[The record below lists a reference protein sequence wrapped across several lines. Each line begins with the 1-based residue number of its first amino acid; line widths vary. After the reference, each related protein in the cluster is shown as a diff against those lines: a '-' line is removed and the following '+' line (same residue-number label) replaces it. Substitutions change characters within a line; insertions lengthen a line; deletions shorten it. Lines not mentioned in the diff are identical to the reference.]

1 MHAYHPCSAAGA
13 SAAFFY
19 LSRIARCIRRAKYKE
34 RGAKMIEDT
43 VFQHLH
49 AMLKTEHALPVQSCR
64 VSMPVQRPWG
74 RPYRLVEW
82 TTQNDR
88 PSYRCVVPAESTDAD
103 IARAVA
109 AHVPG
114 RLYTSDPI

>member
-1 MHAYHPCSAAGA
+1 
-13 SAAFFY
+13 
-19 LSRIARCIRRAKYKE
+19 
-34 RGAKMIEDT
+34 MIEDT
-43 VFQHLH
+43 VFKHLPT
-49 AMLKTEHALPVQSCR
+49 MLNSEHALPVQSCR

-82 TTQNDR
+82 TTQGDR
-88 PSYRCVVPAESTDAD
+88 PSNRCVVPAESTEAD

-114 RLYTSDPI
+114 RLYISEPT